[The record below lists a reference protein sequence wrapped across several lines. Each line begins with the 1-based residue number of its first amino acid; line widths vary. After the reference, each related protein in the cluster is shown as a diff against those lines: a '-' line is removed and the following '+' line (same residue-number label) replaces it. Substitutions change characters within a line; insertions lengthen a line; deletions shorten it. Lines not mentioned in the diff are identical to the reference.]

1 MELAII
7 SSGSNLGDRLS
18 YLTKAL
24 NFVCHEIGEMDR
36 ISNVYQAAPWGKTDQ
51 PNFLNQVFG
60 VYSNLEPLKL
70 MDKLLA
76 IEQLM
81 GRKRGE
87 KWGPR
92 SIDLDLLYFGQIIIR
107 EERLTLPHSGIAKRR
122 FVLLPISEIY
132 PDFNHPVLGV
142 NQKTLLKN
150 CDDHGEVLV
159 YKNIV

>member
-18 YLTKAL
+18 NLSKAL
-24 NFVCHEIGEMDR
+24 NFVSHEIGEMDR
-36 ISNVYQAAPWGKTDQ
+36 ISSVYQTSAWGKIDQ

-70 MDKLLA
+70 MGKLLD

-81 GRKRGE
+81 GRERVA

-92 SIDLDLLYFGQIIIR
+92 SIDLDLLYFGQIIIK
-107 EERLTLPHSGIAKRR
+107 EERLTLPHREIEIRR
-122 FVLLPISEIY
+122 FVLTPLSEIY
-132 PDFNHPVLGV
+132 PNFNHPVLGI
-142 NQKTLLKN
+142 NQKTLLQN

-159 YKNIV
+159 YKNSE

>member
-18 YLTKAL
+18 YLSKAL
-24 NFVCHEIGEMDR
+24 NFVCDEIGVIDL
-36 ISNVYQAAPWGKTDQ
+36 ISSIYQTAAWGKTDQ

-60 VYSNLEPLKL
+60 VYSNLEPMKL
-70 MDKLLA
+70 MDKLLE
-76 IEQLM
+76 IEHLL
-81 GRKRGE
+81 GRERVA

-107 EERLTLPHSGIAKRR
+107 EERLTLPHSGIESRR
-122 FVLLPISEIY
+122 FVLTPLSEIY
-132 PDFNHPVLGV
+132 PNFNHPVLGI
-142 NQKTLLKN
+142 NQKTLLQN

-159 YKNIV
+159 YKNIE